1 MKVLKI
7 TSKDVKD
14 GKYIGKTDVSN
25 YDGHIEIEGNLGWV
39 KFEGDIIATGHIW
52 AEAGS
57 GIKAGDG
64 IEAGYGIEAGG
75 GIEAG
80 YGITCKLTLQFAYK
94 LFAGTTQWLEDNTE
108 YRKVICGKLDGEVA
122 YGDVEETG
130 LPDTDSRMIEIKG
143 KKWSEET
150 IAEALK
156 NHAN

>member
-52 AEAGS
+52 AEAGR
-57 GIKAGDG
+57 GIK
-64 IEAGYGIEAGG
+64 AGG

-80 YGITCKLTLQFAYK
+80 WGITCKLTLQFAYK